1 MSIKSVPITEF
12 RVESRLIGSGQAEF
26 VVIGMGQRVE
36 EIPREQFERAFDDPM
51 EMVLRNIKTRIDGLD
66 IRSPGT
72 AQEFRLERVK

>member
-12 RVESRLIGSGQAEF
+12 RVERRGQAEF

-36 EIPREQFERAFDDPM
+36 EIPREQFERTFDDPM

-66 IRSPGT
+66 IRSPET